1 MSNLSKKDKISSYLI
16 LKLYFEMGTFE
27 GRLGDDVIVLEGSG
41 KNKTVL
47 GSASRLLQ
55 KTRQVLCYETIMFGR
70 VT

>member
-41 KNKTVL
+41 KNKTGL

-55 KTRQVLCYETIMFGR
+55 KTRQVLANWFAERT
-70 VT
+70 